1 MAIKQLSAFVE
12 NKPGRLLGM
21 VRHIADAGINMRAM
35 SIAVNKDFG
44 ILRVIVSDVEGA
56 RRVLSEE
63 ALVSVTEVIAAGMS
77 DRAGAL
83 YDILKVLADAGINI
97 EYMYAFTASEDM
109 GAYVVMRVND
119 NDLAERVLHESGIAT
134 LREEDIERI

>member
-1 MAIKQLSAFVE
+1 
-12 NKPGRLLGM
+12 
-21 VRHIADAGINMRAM
+21 
-35 SIAVNKDFG
+35 
-44 ILRVIVSDVEGA
+44 
-56 RRVLSEE
+56 
-63 ALVSVTEVIAAGMS
+63 MS